1 MEIVELNSLSNG
13 QTADLLGLMKELN
26 EALPVTPE
34 MLRRAAGN
42 PATHLFAALEN
53 GHIVG
58 TSSLCIT
65 QTPTGQKGKI
75 EDVVVSSSCRGMGLG
90 RQLMEHA
97 LNYARAHYAPIE
109 LSLTSNPSREAA
121 NRLYRALG
129 FTYYETNVYKLE
141 IQ

>member
-1 MEIVELNSLSNG
+1 MEIVELFSLSAP

-26 EALPVTPE
+26 DALPVTPD
-34 MLRRAAGN
+34 MLRSAAES
-42 PATHLFAALEN
+42 PSTHLFAALAN

-65 QTPTGQKGKI
+65 LTPTGRKGKI
-75 EDVVVSSSCRGMGLG
+75 EDVVVSSSCRGLGLG
-90 RQLMEHA
+90 RQLMQHA
-97 LNYARAHYAPIE
+97 LDYARSHYAPIE

-129 FTYYETNVYKLE
+129 FSYYETNVYKLE
-141 IQ
+141 IA